1 MTGIQRGPSIGPIP
15 PEAAG
20 AYAQNAR
27 DLADRVSQLVLRYP
41 RLAALLNGS
50 SARLLEVNH
59 RNHAAFVAEI
69 LRTGNF
75 QLLAETLPWVYCAYH
90 NQGVSYN
97 YFPIELA
104 YWKQAI
110 RERLSPADTDPLLA
124 VYDWMLAGH
133 EDTIAAAS
141 AFRSPSPPVPEQ
153 LSGIYP
159 KFVDALTA
167 CDHLTLLDLSRG
179 LLAEGASFP
188 QLLQG
193 LFFPAMVEIGVR
205 WESGRLSIA
214 GEHQATST
222 AYLVLSRLYSEQGFP
237 AKNRGKAVV
246 ASVVG
251 ELHELGA
258 WMVAACLDL
267 DGWEVSF
274 LGADCDQDTLIQA
287 VVAESPR
294 FVALSISMLGHLDE
308 ARATI
313 AALRAALGEHAQT
326 RILVGGQALLTV
338 PSLVEA
344 LGADLFLTDCEAAV
358 VWARALDVS
367 M

>member
-1 MTGIQRGPSIGPIP
+1 MTGIRLDASIGAIP
-15 PEAAG
+15 TETVR
-20 AYAQNAR
+20 AYAENAR
-27 DLADRVSQLVLRYP
+27 ELADRVSHLVFQHP
-41 RLAALLNGS
+41 KLAALLNGNP
-50 SARLLEVNH
+50 ARLLEVNH

-75 QLLAETLPWVYCAYH
+75 PLLAKTLPWIYFTYH
-90 NQGVSYN
+90 NQGVSFD
-97 YFPIELA
+97 YFPVELS

-110 RERLSPADTDPLLA
+110 RERLADADTQPLLA
-124 VYDWMLAGH
+124 LYDWMLAAH
-133 EDTIAAAS
+133 ESSVAAAS
-141 AFRSPSPPVPEQ
+141 DFRSPSPAVPEK
-153 LSGIYP
+153 LHATYAR
-159 KFVDALTA
+159 FVEALVA
-167 CDHLTLLDLSRG
+167 CDHLTLLELSRG
-179 LLAEGASFP
+179 LLAQGASFP

-205 WESGRLSIA
+205 WESGRLSVA

-222 AYLVLSRLYSEQGFP
+222 AYLVLSRLYSEQPFP
-237 AKNRGKAVV
+237 AKPRGRAIV
-246 ASVVG
+246 ASVAG

-267 DGWEVSF
+267 DGWEVTF

-294 FVALSISMLGHLDE
+294 FVALSISMLSHLDE

-313 AALRAALGEHAQT
+313 AALRAALGDQAET
-326 RILVGGQALLTV
+326 RILVGGQALLSV